1 MENRNDMP
9 MGLAFQMSMNQKAME
24 NFAKMTDEE
33 KSQVLDA
40 ARSVTSKKQ
49 MRGIVEDLS
58 KMS

>member
-40 ARSVTSKKQ
+40 ARSVTTKKQ
-49 MRGIVEDLS
+49 MRGIVDDLS
-58 KMS
+58 RMS

>member
-49 MRGIVEDLS
+49 MRGIVDDLS
-58 KMS
+58 RMS

>member
-33 KSQVLDA
+33 KTQVLDA

-49 MRGIVEDLS
+49 MRGIVDDLS
-58 KMS
+58 RMS